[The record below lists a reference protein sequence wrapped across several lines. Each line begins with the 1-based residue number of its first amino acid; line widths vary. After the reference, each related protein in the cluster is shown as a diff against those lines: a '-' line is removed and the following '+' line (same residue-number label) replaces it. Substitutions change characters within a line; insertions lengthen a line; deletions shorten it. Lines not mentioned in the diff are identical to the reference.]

1 MTLETFGYRIEK
13 SRYPVAILLSHG
25 IRLSG
30 DLFVQAFAQSHNG
43 PEEPTDILNS
53 EEPFFPFGCDE
64 GDVLLLAKEHVWEV
78 ELPRREDDEQ
88 EPLPGIYPAL
98 VELRLADDSVRR
110 GAIFLEIHG
119 GQRRLLDYLNV
130 HTAPFL
136 TLHADD
142 GVRLVNRRIVTQVR
156 PLD

>member
-1 MTLETFGYRIEK
+1 MGLETFGYRIEK
-13 SRYPVAILLSHG
+13 SRYPVELLLCHG
-25 IRLSG
+25 TRLSG

-53 EEPFFPFGCDE
+53 ADPFFPFGCHDGE
-64 GDVLLLAKEHVWEV
+64 VLLVAKEQVWEV
-78 ELPRREDDEQ
+78 ELGRREEDQ
-88 EPLPGIYPAL
+88 AEPLPGVYPAL
-98 VELRLADDSVRR
+98 VEIRLADESTRR

-119 GQRRLLDYLNV
+119 QRRLLDYLNA

-136 TLHADD
+136 QLHADD
-142 GVRLVNRRIVTQVR
+142 GVRLINRRIVSNVR